1 MTTVSSVQG
10 LSQTLVHLRD
20 NRRGVAREA
29 RAHAAQRQ
37 EGRFHIDDNVK
48 AKSQDEKGTPS
59 DQQHLILAGKQ
70 LEDDRTV
77 SE

>member
-1 MTTVSSVQG
+1 M
-10 LSQTLVHLRD
+10 
-20 NRRGVAREA
+20 AREA

-37 EGRFHIDDNVK
+37 EGRFHTDDNVK

-59 DQQHLILAGKQ
+59 DQQHLILACKQ